1 MINTLSQTR
10 ALFDCI
16 KPMEPFPTIPLTR
29 QEMERAALD
38 LGAKFQTIRQWR
50 YRNIP
55 TRWQLKLIKHFGAM
69 IVIDDVASADLPPE
83 IRPVQGAV
91 CGQQRRRRAV
101 HWRHAQRRLMSRSIE
116 WRGGMARRQRI
127 RFRRDG
133 GSGYYIRKSVTGGR
147 RKRYPSHIRQSY
159 NVRAISA

>member
-16 KPMEPFPTIPLTR
+16 KSMEPFPTIRLTR

-38 LGAKFQTIRQWR
+38 LGAKFPTIRQWR

-69 IVIDDVASADLPPE
+69 IILDDVASADLPP
-83 IRPVQGAV
+83 VK
-91 CGQQRRRRAV
+91 QRTLSDICR
-101 HWRHAQRRLMSRSIE
+101 E
-116 WRGGMARRQRI
+116 
-127 RFRRDG
+127 RFLTSPG
-133 GSGYYIRKSVTGGR
+133 TS
-147 RKRYPSHIRQSY
+147 
-159 NVRAISA
+159 